1 MPEQS
6 ERAAAP
12 STDQGRRRID
22 LSLAQVTASALAAV
36 VGAVLASEL
45 GVYGTIIGA
54 AVVSIGAT
62 TGGALF
68 QHLFRRTGE
77 QLREAADRGPGRTV
91 NGLQQVPLTETAPL
105 PSAWRSEGGPADGD
119 RAEHDRAVAGGWND
133 SGVFRAR
140 RRRSWKTY
148 AALSALVF
156 VLAMTPI
163 LIVEQATGKT
173 VHDITTGQDG
183 GGNSLFPGGGGRSG
197 DRAPV
202 KPGAGD
208 PAAPSRA
215 AETGSGATSGS
226 GGAGASPSPSGSGG
240 AGASATPSA
249 PATPSGSPS
258 PTPQGSSSPSP
269 SGGSTSSSGASPQTG
284 AATPPASTRP
294 LPPAATPP
302 AATPADAPTGQPG
315 AAATP

>member
-77 QLREAADRGPGRTV
+77 QLRDATERGPGKTV
-91 NGLQQVPLTETAPL
+91 NELRQVPLTETAPL
-105 PSAWRSEGGPADGD
+105 PGAWRAESGPTEGD
-119 RAEHDRAVAGGWND
+119 WND

-148 AALSALVF
+148 AVVSALVF
-156 VLAMTPI
+156 ALAMTPI
-163 LIVEQATGKT
+163 LIVEEATGKT
-173 VHDITTGQDG
+173 VHDITTGHDG
-183 GGNSLFPGGGGRSG
+183 GGNSILPGSGGKSG
-197 DRAPV
+197 DRAPER
-202 KPGAGD
+202 PGGD
-208 PAAPSRA
+208 PVAPSPGTGS
-215 AETGSGATSGS
+215 TGSGATTGS
-226 GGAGASPSPSGSGG
+226 GGQGASPSPSGASGSS
-240 AGASATPSA
+240 GASGAPSTPST
-249 PATPSGSPS
+249 PSTPSGSAS

-269 SGGSTSSSGASPQTG
+269 SSGASGSSGTPQTG
-284 AATPPASTRP
+284 AATPPASTQ
-294 LPPAATPP
+294 PPAAAPP
-302 AATPADAPTGQPG
+302 AATPAGAPTGQPG
-315 AAATP
+315 ATATP